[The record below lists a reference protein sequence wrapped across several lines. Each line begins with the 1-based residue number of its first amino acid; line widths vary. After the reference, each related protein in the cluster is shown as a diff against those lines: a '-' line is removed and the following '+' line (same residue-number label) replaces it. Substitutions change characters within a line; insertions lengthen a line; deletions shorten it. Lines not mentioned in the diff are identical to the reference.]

1 MHSALPRVTARKP
14 SYATSVT
21 SSHAKFGTWLEI
33 LFVPETSEN
42 SVRVNP
48 GNNAVTRTPV
58 PGNSSCRASGQ
69 PPNRR
74 DAKTNVPNLSRAS
87 VSTRGSHLFAIH
99 TLATDAI
106 VALVSQDSINN

>member
-14 SYATSVT
+14 SRATSVA

-48 GNNAVTRTPV
+48 GHNAVTRTPV
-58 PGNSSCRASGQ
+58 PRNSSCS
-69 PPNRR
+69 
-74 DAKTNVPNLSRAS
+74 AS
-87 VSTRGSHLFAIH
+87 VKLVTY
-99 TLATDAI
+99 
-106 VALVSQDSINN
+106 ALVAE